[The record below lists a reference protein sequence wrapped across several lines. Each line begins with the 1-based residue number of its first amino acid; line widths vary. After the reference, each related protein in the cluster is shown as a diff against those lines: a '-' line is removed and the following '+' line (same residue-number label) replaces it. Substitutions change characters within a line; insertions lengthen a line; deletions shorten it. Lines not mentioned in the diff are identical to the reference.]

1 MEKQQVVDIAEFTIN
16 SLRELTDLSKDALQ
30 ERRQHLVTIYN
41 QKLFTTEMNRK
52 IAKEIGQI
60 NFIMRDRGKFL
71 SDGTALTSIDSQIVD
86 IILKSFEDVIVE
98 NETGQTRIREVIK
111 YAWNLIELR
120 ERFMSYSHFEDII
133 QFICESTDLTDIRY
147 YLPEEIDY
155 KFVNGRIH
163 FEDDVYDLMHKEL
176 NRIMQ
181 EFYAVKAPQNI
192 IKHQE
197 GGIK

>member
-16 SLRELTDLSKDALQ
+16 SLRELTDLSKDVLQ

>member
-1 MEKQQVVDIAEFTIN
+1 
-16 SLRELTDLSKDALQ
+16 
-30 ERRQHLVTIYN
+30 
-41 QKLFTTEMNRK
+41 
-52 IAKEIGQI
+52 
-60 NFIMRDRGKFL
+60 
-71 SDGTALTSIDSQIVD
+71 
-86 IILKSFEDVIVE
+86 
-98 NETGQTRIREVIK
+98 
-111 YAWNLIELR
+111 
-120 ERFMSYSHFEDII
+120 MSYSHFEDII

>member
-1 MEKQQVVDIAEFTIN
+1 MEEQQVIEMTN
-16 SLRELTDLSKDALQ
+16 SLRELTDLSKEDLQ
-30 ERRQHLVTIYN
+30 QRRQHLTTVYN
-41 QKLFTTEMNRK
+41 QKIYTTETNRK
-52 IAKEIGQI
+52 ISKEIGQI
-60 NFIMRDRGKFL
+60 NFLLRDRGYFL
-71 SDGTALTSIDSQIVD
+71 SDGTNLTSIDSQIVD
-86 IILKSFEDVIVE
+86 IVLKSFEDVIVE

-111 YAWNLIELR
+111 FTWNLISLR

-155 KFVNGRIH
+155 KFVNGKIH

-192 IKHQE
+192 VKHQE

>member
-1 MEKQQVVDIAEFTIN
+1 MEKQQVVDIAELTIN
-16 SLRELTDLSKDALQ
+16 SLRELTDLSKDVLQ

-98 NETGQTRIREVIK
+98 NETGQTRIREVI
-111 YAWNLIELR
+111 NLIELR